1 MLGSGRPKSSC
12 IERVTY
18 RLCKYQFCVCVCAA
32 GTFKVQTKA
41 VGRRVRCFYNV
52 TEPGQYMVDVT
63 WSGDPV
69 PHSPFNVLVFA
80 SEEELDSYA
89 AATSL
94 ASTSDGSSST
104 VSRTSSCSVQ

>member
-1 MLGSGRPKSSC
+1 M
-12 IERVTY
+12 RVI
-18 RLCKYQFCVCVCAA
+18 L

-52 TEPGQYMVDVT
+52 TEPGEYTVEVS

-69 PHSPFNVLVFA
+69 PQSPFNVLVFA
-80 SEEELDSYA
+80 TEEQLDSYV

-94 ASTSDGSSST
+94 ASTSDGSAST
-104 VSRTSSCSVQ
+104 VSRASSCSLQ